1 MPDPRPLVPVLIG
14 PTAAGKTAVAAALAE
29 RLAIT
34 VVSADARQ
42 VYRGLDIGTAKPS
55 ADLLDRIPHRGL
67 DVVEPAERY
76 SAGRFARD
84 ATSWIAEALA
94 RGRQPV
100 VVGGTG
106 LYVRALAD
114 GLFREPPLDPR
125 SRAAVRRWTDALPP
139 AELARWAARLD
150 ARFAG
155 GGRQRAA
162 RTVEVALLSGR
173 PLTWWQREA
182 RASAGIRPWY
192 VVLSAPRPVLHQRI
206 AVRAAEMV
214 RRGLLEEV
222 AAAMA
227 EAGTSSG
234 PGFDGVGIRE
244 AVEALTGVRPRESVA
259 DAIAFSTRRYAKRQE
274 TWFRHQVP
282 EPRLNLDATRPPEA
296 LAEDIAAA
304 WDREQARGT
313 E

>member
-1 MPDPRPLVPVLIG
+1 LDAGKVPVIVG
-14 PTAAGKTAVAAALAE
+14 PTAIGKTAVALSLSRHWPLE
-29 RLAIT
+29 II
-34 VVSADARQ
+34 SSDSRQ
-42 VYRGLDIGTAKPS
+42 IYRGLDVGTAKPS
-55 ADLLDRIPHRGL
+55 RRQQAAVSHHLI
-67 DVVEPAERY
+67 DVVRPGERY

-84 ATSWIAEALA
+84 AA
-94 RGRQPV
+94 RVAGEIRQRGNLPV

-106 LYVRALAD
+106 LYVRALAE
-114 GLFREPPLDPR
+114 GLFREPPLDSARRR
-125 SRAAVRRWTDALPP
+125 SLDAW
-139 AELARWAARLD
+139 LARLESLELVRWAE
-150 ARFAG
+150 RFDPGFRG
-155 GGRQRAA
+155 GGRQRASRA
-162 RTVEVALLSGR
+162 VEVAMLSGR
-173 PLTWWQREA
+173 PLSWWQREA